1 MKYLSGVAL
10 ALSGL
15 VFSGC
20 SFVGMGGFEPTYA
33 DTLLNFVEVDGKQW
47 PYRLYLPT
55 AYDRLDKNTRW
66 PLVIGLHGAGGDENS
81 YYSHKS
87 CTDPIYGMAEKRGY
101 IFAGC
106 CAPRKDYDLLTEVPY
121 EVVKEVQKHWH
132 IDPSRIYVTGF
143 SKGGLRTY
151 QLLAEYPEPFAA
163 AFPLV
168 WPPMCNDHKLKDNYK
183 IDVKIY
189 PAEEKA
195 AQLAKVPMKIF
206 VGTRDKHTTPIE
218 NVEKDVQMIRD
229 AGGTVELHV
238 HEGGH
243 GGYRLNW
250 TYELIFDW
258 FDQHV
263 NQPEEAPAEPKERH
277 EN

>member
-20 SFVGMGGFEPTYA
+20 SLAGTGGGFVPKYS

-47 PYRLYLPT
+47 PYRLYVPS
-55 AYDRLDKNTRW
+55 AYDRLDKDTRW
-66 PLVIGLHGAGGDENS
+66 PLVLGLHGAGGDENS

-87 CTDPIYGMAEKRGY
+87 CANPIYEVAEKRGY

-106 CAPRKDYDLLTEVPY
+106 CGPRQDNSLLAEAPLEVM
-121 EVVKEVQKHWH
+121 KEVQKHWH

-143 SKGGLRTY
+143 SKGALTTY
-151 QLLAEYPEPFAA
+151 QLLAEHPEPFAA

-168 WPPMCNDHKLKDNYK
+168 WPPISNDAKLKDSYK
-183 IDVKIY
+183 IDMKIY
-189 PAEEKA
+189 PPEEKA
-195 AQLAKVPMKIF
+195 KQLAKVPMKIF
-206 VGTRDKHTTPIE
+206 VGTRDKHTPIE
-218 NVEKDVQMIRD
+218 NVQKDVDMIRA
-229 AGGTVELHV
+229 AGGEVDLYI

-250 TYELIFDW
+250 AYEMIFDW

-263 NQPEEAPAEPKERH
+263 KPLEEAPAGPKEQH